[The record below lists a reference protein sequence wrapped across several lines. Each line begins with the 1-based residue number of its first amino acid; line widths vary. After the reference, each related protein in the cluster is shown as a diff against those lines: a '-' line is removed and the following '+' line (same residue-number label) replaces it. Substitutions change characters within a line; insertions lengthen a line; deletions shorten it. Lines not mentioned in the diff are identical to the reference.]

1 MTSIK
6 DKFLNKLT
14 RWGVLILII
23 YVPLLLLGI
32 FALNSSTLIRSNIN
46 EIDTIAKTDLINIS
60 SLVLMIIGGLLIIV
74 GLIYVISVRQLD
86 KCLVLF
92 TILIF
97 VNACC
102 TWS

>member
-46 EIDTIAKTDLINIS
+46 EIDTIAKTD
-60 SLVLMIIGGLLIIV
+60 
-74 GLIYVISVRQLD
+74 
-86 KCLVLF
+86 
-92 TILIF
+92 
-97 VNACC
+97 
-102 TWS
+102 